1 MAEKV
6 RGNAVIGQSGGP
18 TAVINQSLVGVILE
32 ERKHQHIDK
41 LLGARHGVR
50 GIVNDD
56 YYELNKMPSEL
67 LERIANTPAAALRS
81 TRDKPD
87 AAYCEKIFANFK
99 KNNVRY
105 FFYIGGNDSADTA
118 RIVHDL
124 AKQEGYDLQ
133 VFHIPKTIDN
143 DLKVHDHTPGYPS
156 AAKFVAAAFMGDNF
170 DNRSLPGIKVDIV
183 MGRNAGYLTAAAV
196 LARQFDHDGPHL
208 IYVPEAPVSEDKF
221 LADVDRVYTKG
232 KRCLIAASEGIT
244 GPDGK
249 TWFERLAESQER
261 DAHGNMQL
269 SGSGALGDYMADLIK
284 RKLTPAGGKPPR
296 VRADTF
302 GYIQRSF
309 PGCVSEVDAVE
320 ARRVGEMAVRYSA
333 EAGISGSVAMRRRP
347 GPYYD
352 IEYFLTPLSTVAK
365 ETKHMSPEYI
375 EDGNNIT
382 KAFIDYVKPLVGR
395 LPEIGSFDELK
406 FPEPLE

>member
-1 MAEKV
+1 MAEKT

-18 TAVINQSLVGVILE
+18 TAVINQSLVGVIQE
-32 ERKHQHIDK
+32 ERKHSHIDK

-124 AKQEGYDLQ
+124 AKQEHYDLQ

-156 AAKFVAAAFMGDNF
+156 AAKFVAAAFIGDNF

-284 RKLTPAGGKPPR
+284 RKLTPPGGKPPR

-309 PGCVSEVDAVE
+309 PGCVSEVDAQE
-320 ARRVGEMAVRYSA
+320 ARRVGEMAVRYSV

-375 EDGNNIT
+375 DGGNDIT
-382 KAFIDYVKPLVGR
+382 QAFINYVKPLVGR

-406 FPEPLE
+406 FPEPL